1 MATDWSG
8 LLPTAVA
15 ERVLT
20 ATEELS
26 VVLGLA
32 NTRPMAAGVESVP
45 LVSLAPEAEFVGRG
59 GRKPIAKI
67 EWSAER
73 LEAEEIA
80 CVVAVADVD
89 IRDAGPSLEDSVER
103 ELAAAVARR
112 FDAAVLFGGGP
123 ESYPEG
129 GIVGKAV
136 KGADALDAL
145 DKALSA
151 VEGSG
156 VLPTGIAAGAQINS
170 ALRQAYIAAGALPGE
185 QVAPGV
191 FGLPVRVSPRWDSSK
206 GDAVAGAWQF
216 LDVGVRQDLQ
226 VDISSDGV
234 LLDDEGDVAISAF
247 QDDQTLIRVHARF
260 GCAVGKPVGE
270 DGSPVEP
277 FATAD
282 WT

>member
-8 LLPTAVA
+8 LLPEAVS
-15 ERVLT
+15 ERILT

-32 NTRPMAAGVESVP
+32 TARPMAAGVESIP

-59 GRKPIAKI
+59 ERKPIAKI

-89 IRDAGPSLEDSVER
+89 IRDAGPDLEESVER

-112 FDAAVLFGGGP
+112 FDTAVLFGGGP
-123 ESYPEG
+123 ASYPEG
-129 GIVGKAV
+129 GIVPKPIEGE
-136 KGADALDAL
+136 DALDAL

-156 VLPTGIAAGAQINS
+156 VLPSGIAAGAQINS
-170 ALRQAYIAAGALPGE
+170 ALRQAYIAAAALPGQQIE
-185 QVAPGV
+185 PSV

-206 GDAVAGAWQF
+206 GDALVGAFEF
-216 LDVGVRQDLQ
+216 LQVGVRQDVE

-234 LLDDEGDVAISAF
+234 LLDEEGAVQVSAF
-247 QDDQTLIRVHARF
+247 QDDQTLIRVHGRF

-270 DGSPVEP
+270 DGKPVEP
-277 FATAD
+277 FAAAD